1 MAIIEKK
8 PQKKQID
15 EEMVDQIV
23 AETKKKKNLKEQIY
37 DKINVPVWV
46 MDVVIV
52 LLVAAFLAVVFLGRA
67 SSGA

>member
-8 PQKKQID
+8 PQKKEID

-23 AETKKKKNLKEQIY
+23 QETKKKKNLKEQIY

-46 MDVVIV
+46 MDIVIV
-52 LLVAAFLAVVFLGRA
+52 LLVAAFLVVVFLGRA

>member
-8 PQKKQID
+8 PQKKKID

-23 AETKKKKNLKEQIY
+23 KETKKKQNLKEQIY

-52 LLVAAFLAVVFLGRA
+52 LLVAAFLVVIFLGRA
-67 SSGA
+67 SSGT